1 MFRRVWEIVE
11 TKAEEARMAKAEGE
25 RRERKSKKKKR
36 KEGKEEGK
44 ETKRDGSMKDS
55 RRVEDLG

>member
-1 MFRRVWEIVE
+1 MSRRVWEIVE
-11 TKAEEARMAKAEGE
+11 TKAEGE